1 MVLLSMRGQEK
12 PVAIHNYMI
21 AGDATTRIAA
31 AAAATF
37 CCDT

>member
-1 MVLLSMRGQEK
+1 MRGQ

-21 AGDATTRIAA
+21 AGEATTRIAAA